1 MSAAVSLAVQ
11 DFTAVNDSDQRGSC
25 RAIHAGQPL
34 SCENLFFRY
43 SRKTDWVINDFSHA
57 FTPGI
62 TLIKGASGC
71 GKSTLLRI
79 LAGYLKPSQGRITT
93 PTANAPTNP
102 VFQRRD
108 LGFVFQQLNLL
119 PLATVARNLQ
129 MAGTL
134 AGLSSKD
141 TLERTDR
148 WLALLGLRDFAD
160 RRPAFLS
167 GGQQQRAAIARAL
180 IKEPSVLLLDEP
192 TSGLDDLNT
201 QVICNTLRQYVVG
214 PRICVIC
221 THDHRLDFIAHEV
234 LDFNRFLP
242 LEGHLVALAG
252 TAE

>member
-1 MSAAVSLAVQ
+1 MSAVQLAVQ
-11 DFTAVNDSDQRGSC
+11 EFTEAPAKRSGK
-25 RAIHAGQPL
+25 PL
-34 SCENLFFRY
+34 SCEKLFFRY
-43 SRKTDWVINDFSHA
+43 SKKTDWIINDFSQA
-57 FTPGI
+57 FAPGI

-79 LAGYLKPSQGRITT
+79 LAGYLNASSGRIVT
-93 PTANAPTNP
+93 PSGVAPIDRD
-102 VFQRRD
+102 FQRKE

-119 PLATVARNLQ
+119 PLATVARNLE
-129 MAGTL
+129 MAGSL
-134 AGLSSKD
+134 AGLPH
-141 TLERTDR
+141 TETMERTQR
-148 WLALLGLRDFAD
+148 WLALRGLRQFAD

-180 IKEPSVLLLDEP
+180 IKEPTVLLANEP

-201 QVICNTLRQYVVG
+201 QVISNTLRQFVTGSRV
-214 PRICVIC
+214 CVIC
-221 THDHRLDFIAHEV
+221 THDHRLDYIADEV

>member
-1 MSAAVSLAVQ
+1 MSAVPIVVQ
-11 DFTAVNDSDQRGSC
+11 DFSAPTADQPVERP
-25 RAIHAGQPL
+25 RAGRPL
-34 SCENLFFRY
+34 ICENLFFRY
-43 SRKTDWVINDFSHA
+43 HRKTDWVINDFSHP
-57 FTPGI
+57 FRPGI

-79 LAGYLKPSQGRITT
+79 LAGYLTPGKGRILI
-93 PTANAPTNP
+93 PAGLKPTN
-102 VFQRRD
+102 VDFQRRD

-134 AGLSSKD
+134 AGLSQKD
-141 TLERTDR
+141 TLERTER

-160 RRPAFLS
+160 RRPAVLS

-214 PRICVIC
+214 PRVCVIC